1 MGVGLSGKNDPFD
14 GYNMFGV
21 MCFICLI
28 GVYDNQMDRS
38 RQEFAAM
45 YDVRVRFAFDSHIGS
60 FQHWLLCLAA
70 MYDIRWGFDLTSL
83 SSVLNLSLHVILGN
97 AIPGLFDFTAVWSDE
112 L

>member
-83 SSVLNLSLHVILGN
+83 SSVLNLSLHVILMQYPDYL
-97 AIPGLFDFTAVWSDE
+97 ICSDE

>member
-45 YDVRVRFAFDSHIGS
+45 YDVRVRFAFDSHIG
-60 FQHWLLCLAA
+60 FYEHYC
-70 MYDIRWGFDLTSL
+70 D
-83 SSVLNLSLHVILGN
+83 N
-97 AIPGLFDFTAVWSDE
+97 
-112 L
+112 